1 MPRLTTLSRRQAIE
15 REGKHLERLQEARL
29 RNLSPDISASAARAA
44 AARTVRIVG
53 RNAKAAAKLAAELEA
68 AHDELVAA
76 LAAAKA
82 RR

>member
-1 MPRLTTLSRRQAIE
+1 MSRLTTLSRRAAIE
-15 REGKHLERLQEARL
+15 REGKHLMRLQEAKL
-29 RNLSPDISASAARAA
+29 HNLMPDISPSAARAA
-44 AARTVRIVG
+44 AYRTIRIVG